1 MQWWAWVA
9 GGALM
14 LGAELTLVDAQF
26 YLVLLGL
33 SAVFTGLLCVAAP
46 GEPPWLQWIVFPLL
60 AVGSMVGLRRRLYD
74 WLRPDLPGMASGPAG
89 GTLLLPEDL
98 PPGGSCRIEYQG
110 SSWSAVNGG
119 TGVMAAGSHAEVER
133 VEGLTLVLR
142 RPTP

>member
-1 MQWWAWVA
+1 MQWWAWIA

-33 SAVFTGLLCVAAP
+33 SAVSTGLLCVALP
-46 GEPPWLQWIVFPLL
+46 GQPGWLQWIVFPLL
-60 AVGSMVGLRRRLYD
+60 ALASMLGLRRRLHR
-74 WLRPDLPGMASGPAG
+74 WLRPDLPQIKTGPAG
-89 GTLLLPEDL
+89 GTLLLAEDL
-98 PPGGSCRIEYQG
+98 PPGASCRIEYQG

-119 TGVMAAGSHAEVER
+119 AAVLMAGTHAEVER

-142 RPTP
+142 PATP